1 MMRAPLILG
10 AALLLFALL
19 RRRAA
24 AAGSLVALERPGG
37 GRITDK
43 RDPAPA
49 DVELVDGVPV
59 HRAAAAAWRAM
70 RAAYQADTGDAVR
83 LRILSGY
90 RSSARQAEL
99 FRRAVAQYGSEA
111 AARRW
116 VAPPGS
122 SAHQSGRALDL
133 DIDGGSLSSRRVDAM
148 RAAAAWQWLDVNA
161 RAFGFYPY
169 SAEPWHWEYNPPA
182 SPQAAPVGD

>member
-1 MMRAPLILG
+1 MWPIIIGG
-10 AALLLFALL
+10 AVAFMVL
-19 RRRAA
+19 RR
-24 AAGSLVALERPGG
+24 SSSSSSSPALETPGG

-43 RDPAPA
+43 RDPPA
-49 DVELVDGVPV
+49 AMLETVDGVQV

-70 RAAYQADTGDAVR
+70 RAAYQAETGDAVR

-90 RSSARQAEL
+90 RSSARQAVL
-99 FRRAVAQYGSEA
+99 FRRAVEQYGSEA

-122 SAHQSGRALDL
+122 SAHQSGRAVDL

-148 RAAAAWQWLDVNA
+148 RRAPAWLWLNA
-161 RAFGFYPY
+161 NAERFGFYPY
-169 SAEPWHWEYNPPA
+169 SNEPWHWEFNPPA
-182 SPQAAPVGD
+182 

>member
-1 MMRAPLILG
+1 M
-10 AALLLFALL
+10 
-19 RRRAA
+19 
-24 AAGSLVALERPGG
+24 LEDVGG
-37 GRITDK
+37 I
-43 RDPAPA
+43 A
-49 DVELVDGVPV
+49 V

-90 RSSARQAEL
+90 RSSARQAAL
-99 FRRAVAQYGSEA
+99 FARAVEQYGSEA

-148 RAAAAWQWLDVNA
+148 RATVTWRWLDENA

-169 SAEPWHWEYNPPA
+169 NNEPWHWEYNPPA